1 MSPGAALRMS
11 SDVILVRVG
20 AFNVAFGCRLG
31 FVLGSIRN
39 TSLGAVCMF
48 FIFGLLESL
57 DFLYCVL
64 HLYQVRPNCQLH
76 SLRSKNGIIRGV
88 KISRV
93 YVTIFL
99 NRSSEG
105 AVLQENKASE
115 STAVATP
122 CWQVEE
128 FVVAQECGLC
138 TDFQKKTMEVCHT
151 TGFVEKINCALSK
164 KDEYKSCRSAKMED
178 EVFWKFE
185 GAMAGVAV
193 MFAIVV
199 IFRQRSLD
207 KLASE
212 KVRKQLESI

>member
-1 MSPGAALRMS
+1 MECQQCLKNRTRPEKKR
-11 SDVILVRVG
+11 D
-20 AFNVAFGCRLG
+20 AFLTFGVFTHV
-31 FVLGSIRN
+31 FVYTVLS
-39 TSLGAVCMF
+39 TF
-48 FIFGLLESL
+48 FLTF
-57 DFLYCVL
+57 
-64 HLYQVRPNCQLH
+64 
-76 SLRSKNGIIRGV
+76 
-88 KISRV
+88 
-93 YVTIFL
+93 
-99 NRSSEG
+99 RSSEG